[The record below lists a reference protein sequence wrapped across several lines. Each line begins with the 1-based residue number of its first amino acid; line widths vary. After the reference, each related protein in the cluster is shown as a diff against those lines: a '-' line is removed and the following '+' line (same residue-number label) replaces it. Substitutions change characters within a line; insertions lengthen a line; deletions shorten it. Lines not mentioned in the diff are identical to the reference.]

1 MSTFIGIPL
10 YVLRFFLNSNVFIN
24 IHEYKDIIDCIFDHY
39 EKKIGVNAL
48 ISYQICYLRTIRAE
62 I

>member
-1 MSTFIGIPL
+1 MSTFVGIPL
-10 YVLRFFLNSNVFIN
+10 NVLRFFLNSNVFIN
-24 IHEYKDIIDCIFDHY
+24 IHEYTDIIDCIFDK
-39 EKKIGVNAL
+39 KKIGVNAL